1 MVRKKWLRDHG
12 GYSVAPAR
20 FQVSVIRQL
29 PGTVLEKAAERLWLH
44 PIFTCQ
50 LDKIRRKTSS
60 GLLLVPLFCRRTAA
74 RRKGKTSLIPADKRG
89 FFVGAGGGTPRLRAG
104 RGAALMCPRHIIHSR
119 ALRVPIRE
127 ICKTTGPADGGACHF
142 GDPYGTRTH
151 VTAVKGRCLNHLT
164 NGPYKRRSRNC
175 CAFIGSGTWI

>member
-1 MVRKKWLRDHG
+1 MVRKKRLRDHG

-89 FFVGAGGGTPRLRAG
+89 FFVGAPAGTRIIIEAAGGGF
-104 RGAALMCPRHIIHSR
+104 
-119 ALRVPIRE
+119 IRQS
-127 ICKTTGPADGGACHF
+127 ADW
-142 GDPYGTRTH
+142 RI
-151 VTAVKGRCLNHLT
+151 L
-164 NGPYKRRSRNC
+164 
-175 CAFIGSGTWI
+175 

>member
-1 MVRKKWLRDHG
+1 MVRKKRLRDHG

-89 FFVGAGGGTPRLRAG
+89 FFVGAAGGIRIIIEAAGGHFSVSPGDCGGYFVCPISREAQMQRVIRRRVLRSPPFPNPVSSP
-104 RGAALMCPRHIIHSR
+104 MHIYSPS
-119 ALRVPIRE
+119 PI
-127 ICKTTGPADGGACHF
+127 
-142 GDPYGTRTH
+142 
-151 VTAVKGRCLNHLT
+151 
-164 NGPYKRRSRNC
+164 
-175 CAFIGSGTWI
+175 

>member
-1 MVRKKWLRDHG
+1 MVRKKRLRDHG

-89 FFVGAGGGTPRLRAG
+89 FFVGAAGGIRTHGPVSSRPNDFEC
-104 RGAALMCPRHIIHSR
+104 CPPNG
-119 ALRVPIRE
+119 LEWKMRE
-127 ICKTTGPADGGACHF
+127 YSGL
-142 GDPYGTRTH
+142 YGTQKRGL
-151 VTAVKGRCLNHLT
+151 KG
-164 NGPYKRRSRNC
+164 
-175 CAFIGSGTWI
+175 A